1 MLTKAGSQVAVLMC
15 GTATTD
21 NDLHDETAASGDEQQ
36 YRYITVKHP
45 FEHPSMD
52 MLRSVANGECGGVRV
67 VDRPGISA
75 GMSAPC

>member
-1 MLTKAGSQVAVLMC
+1 MC

-52 MLRSVANGECGGVRV
+52 MLRSVANGECVWGG
-67 VDRPGISA
+67 G
-75 GMSAPC
+75 GL